1 MVDEKKNV
9 LIVDDEEELLEIM
22 TFFLEDLGYSVIQS
36 SSGSAAF
43 NIIKQTP
50 VDFIFSDVRMR
61 NGSGLDLLDWCRQ
74 ADIHIPIVLMSGFSD
89 ISAAETKARGAQG
102 IISKPFDFDCLK
114 TLLEE
119 DYG

>member
-1 MVDEKKNV
+1 MVNEKKTV

-22 TFFLEDLGYSVIQS
+22 TFFLEDLGHSVIQS
-36 SSGSAAF
+36 DSGSAAF
-43 NIIKQTP
+43 DILKRTP
-50 VDFIFSDVRMR
+50 IDFILSDVRMR

-74 ADIHIPIVLMSGFSD
+74 AGINIPIILMSGFSD

-102 IISKPFDFDCLK
+102 IISKPFDFDYLK
-114 TLLEE
+114 TLLA